1 MASASGYN
9 YHRFARALLKKSRKW
24 EPSLSIQLYQTYWRF
39 ENSEINFVYD
49 GPMKPFLLA
58 LRAQVIPAALIPFL
72 YDIRPPVSFVDGC
85 LVVEIQDFRK
95 TPEVRSRVVM
105 RPAPETLPLTIDIM
119 LGRRAET
126 WDEAMTLELESRVM
140 AATSAP
146 LYLGTSPLAAR
157 NAALSLA
164 LTAPA
169 NPNVGAD
176 GAPRSAQAQGE
187 EEDSEQETLRKLLG
201 IGTGARAFQPNWSV
215 LRVTEKMENYRKDR
229 ERDAAQRA
237 AGNGNREEKKKP
249 KKKRPAEEEKA
260 EERKEPPKKKKKT
273 AAAKEKEAKEAK
285 EREEREAKEKE
296 EREKAEKEKGKKKK
310 KKKDEE
316 TAPAAAAAEKPKPKK
331 KKKEDSDKEE
341 EEKKKPAPKKKKK
354 AAAKEDAK

>member
-24 EPSLSIQLYQTYWRF
+24 EPSLSIQLYQSYWRF
-39 ENSEINFVYD
+39 ENSEINFLYD

-126 WDEAMTLELESRVM
+126 WDEAMALELESRVI

-169 NPNVGAD
+169 NTNIGAD
-176 GAPRSAQAQGE
+176 GAPRSAQAPGE
-187 EEDSEQETLRKLLG
+187 EEDSEQETLRKLLA
-201 IGTGARAFQPNWSV
+201 TGSNGRAFQPNWSV
-215 LRVTEKMENYRKDR
+215 IRVLDRIANLRKEKER
-229 ERDAAQRA
+229 EAAARA
-237 AGNGNREEKKKP
+237 AGNGNKEEKKKP
-249 KKKRPAEEEKA
+249 KKKRLVEDKVEEK
-260 EERKEPPKKKKKT
+260 KEPPKKKKKT
-273 AAAKEKEAKEAK
+273 AVAKEKEAREAK
-285 EREEREAKEKE
+285 EREEREAREKE

-316 TAPAAAAAEKPKPKK
+316 LAPAAADKSKPKK
-331 KKKEDSDKEE
+331 KKKEESEEEE

-354 AAAKEDAK
+354 AAPKEESK

>member
-24 EPSLSIQLYQTYWRF
+24 EPSLSIQLYQSYWRF
-39 ENSEINFVYD
+39 ENSDINFLYD

-119 LGRRAET
+119 LGRRAEV

-169 NPNVGAD
+169 NPSTGAD
-176 GAPRSAQAQGE
+176 GAPRSSQAQGE
-187 EEDSEQETLRKLLG
+187 EEDSEQEALRKLLA
-201 IGTGARAFQPNWSV
+201 TGSNGRAFQPNWSV
-215 LRVTEKMENYRKDR
+215 IRVLDRIANLRKEKER
-229 ERDAAQRA
+229 EAAARA
-237 AGNGNREEKKKP
+237 AGNGNKEEKKKP
-249 KKKRPAEEEKA
+249 KKKRPAEEEKV
-260 EERKEPPKKKKKT
+260 EEKKEPPKKKKKT
-273 AAAKEKEAKEAK
+273 AAAKEKEAREAK
-285 EREEREAKEKE
+285 LREEREAREKE

-316 TAPAAAAAEKPKPKK
+316 PAPAAADKPKSKK
-331 KKKEDSDKEE
+331 KKKEESDKEE
-341 EEKKKPAPKKKKK
+341 EEKKKPTPKKKKK
-354 AAAKEDAK
+354 VAAKEEGK